1 MTASIMT
8 ETLQLA
14 QPPCD
19 IRLTT
24 EQEMTREQSA
34 YERGRRDA
42 ENALN
47 QLLLDQRLELV
58 EALQNTLV
66 SLRRAMPQVIE
77 DSRQQLVSLALE
89 VAYKLTT
96 GIPVSAEMVEA
107 TVRDALAHAGQATEC
122 TVYLHPDDLK
132 LLQQLEAT
140 ALPLNG
146 ANDAVKFES
155 SAEVTRGGCL
165 VKTKF
170 GVIDARRETK
180 LEQLQKALLS

>member
-1 MTASIMT
+1 MT

-14 QPPCD
+14 QSPRD
-19 IRLTT
+19 VRLTT
-24 EQEMTREQSA
+24 EEEMTLEQSA

-42 ENALN
+42 ETTLN

-66 SLRRAMPQVIE
+66 SLRRAMPRVIE

-89 VAYKLTT
+89 VAYKLTA
-96 GIPVSAEMVEA
+96 GIPVSAEMVDA
-107 TVRDALAHAGQATEC
+107 AVRDALAHAGQATEC
-122 TVYLHPDDLK
+122 TVYLHPDDLA
-132 LLQQLEAT
+132 LLRQLEAS
-140 ALPLNG
+140 ALPTTG
-146 ANDAVKFES
+146 VTFES
-155 SAEVTRGGCL
+155 SGEVTRGGCL

-180 LEQLQKALLS
+180 LEQLQKTLLS

>member
-14 QPPCD
+14 QPPRD

-24 EQEMTREQSA
+24 EPDMAREQSA

-89 VAYKLTT
+89 VAFKLTA

-107 TVRDALAHAGQATEC
+107 AVRDALGHAGQATDC
-122 TVYLHPDDLK
+122 TVYLHPEDLK

-146 ANDAVKFES
+146 ADDAAKFES
-155 SAEVTRGGCL
+155 SVEVTRGGCL

>member
-1 MTASIMT
+1 MTVSIMN

-14 QPPCD
+14 QPPRD

-24 EQEMTREQSA
+24 KEEMTREQAA

-42 ENALN
+42 DNALN
-47 QLLLDQRLELV
+47 QVLLDQRKELV

-77 DSRQQLVSLALE
+77 DSRQQLVLLALE
-89 VAYKLTT
+89 VAHKLTA
-96 GIPVSAEMVEA
+96 GIPVSTEMVEA
-107 TVRDALAHAGQATEC
+107 AVRDALAHVGQTAEC
-122 TVYLHPDDLK
+122 TVYLHPEDLK
-132 LLQQLEAT
+132 LLSQLETT
-140 ALPLNG
+140 ALPVNG
-146 ANDAVKFES
+146 TNDAVKFES
-155 SAEVTRGGCL
+155 SGEVTRGGCL

-180 LEQLQKALLS
+180 LEQLQRTLLP

>member
-1 MTASIMT
+1 MT

-14 QPPCD
+14 HPPRD

-24 EQEMTREQSA
+24 EQEITREESA
-34 YERGRRDA
+34 YDRGRRDA
-42 ENALN
+42 EVALN

-89 VAYKLTT
+89 VAYKLTA

-107 TVRDALAHAGQATEC
+107 AVRDALAHAGQATEC
-122 TVYLHPDDLK
+122 TVCLHPDDLT

-140 ALPLNG
+140 ALPVNG
-146 ANDAVKFES
+146 TNDGIKFES
-155 SAEVTRGGCL
+155 SGEVTRGGCL

-180 LEQLQKALLS
+180 LEQLQKTLLS

>member
-1 MTASIMT
+1 MTAAIMT

-14 QPPCD
+14 QPPRD

-24 EQEMTREQSA
+24 EQEMTQEQSA

-42 ENALN
+42 EDALN
-47 QLLLDQRLELV
+47 KLLLDQRLELV

-66 SLRRAMPQVIE
+66 SLRRAMPQAIE

-89 VAYKLTT
+89 VAYKLTA

-107 TVRDALAHAGQATEC
+107 AVRDALVHAGQGTEC
-122 TVYLHPDDLK
+122 TVYLHPDDLT
-132 LLQQLEAT
+132 LLRQLETT
-140 ALPLNG
+140 ALPVNG
-146 ANDAVKFES
+146 ASDAVKFES
-155 SAEVTRGGCL
+155 SGEVTRGGCL

-180 LEQLQKALLS
+180 LEQLQKTLLS